1 MKPVAM
7 TKEYLDNIFNIIF
20 RYIIKIDT
28 NFYTFSHIVVHFCC
42 VFSVRMDGVEGESV
56 FEGIIR

>member
-1 MKPVAM
+1 MKPVAI
-7 TKEYLDNIFNIIF
+7 TKEYLD
-20 RYIIKIDT
+20 IKTDT
-28 NFYTFSHIVVHFCC
+28 IFYTFSHIVVHFCC